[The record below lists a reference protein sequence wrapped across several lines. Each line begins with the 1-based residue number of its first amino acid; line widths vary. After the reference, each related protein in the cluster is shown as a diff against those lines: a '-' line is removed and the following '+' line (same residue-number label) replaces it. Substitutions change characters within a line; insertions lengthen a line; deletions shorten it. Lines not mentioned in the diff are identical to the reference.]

1 MIIGRDKEM
10 VRQLQNDVF
19 LADELI
25 KSIRD
30 DMELIAE
37 QLKKDSIDITSIP
50 YYLISH
56 DIGRCNGYLQIIQ
69 EKR

>member
-37 QLKKDSIDITSIP
+37 QLKK
-50 YYLISH
+50 
-56 DIGRCNGYLQIIQ
+56 R
-69 EKR
+69 

>member
-1 MIIGRDKEM
+1 LIIGRDKET

-25 KSIRD
+25 KRIRD

-37 QLKKDSIDITSIP
+37 QLKKDNIDTTSIP
-50 YYLISH
+50 YYLIWY
-56 DIGRCNGYLQIIQ
+56 DIGRCKGYLQSIQ